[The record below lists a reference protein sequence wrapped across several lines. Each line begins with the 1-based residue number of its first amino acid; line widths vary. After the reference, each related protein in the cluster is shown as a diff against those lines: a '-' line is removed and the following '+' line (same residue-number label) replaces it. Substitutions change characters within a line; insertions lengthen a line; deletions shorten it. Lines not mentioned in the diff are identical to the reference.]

1 MIMKK
6 FVLFPVISLLTLSG
20 CEKEFV
26 ETAPEN
32 LYSAIT
38 VYKTPGLQSWVKE
51 PELAI
56 LGKRAGIPRNG
67 I

>member
-6 FVLFPVISLLTLSG
+6 FLFLFCLSLLTLSG

-38 VYKTPGLQSWVKE
+38 VYKT
-51 PELAI
+51 LAI